1 MPVACCLLPVAS
13 CKFFVPH
20 PIQNV
25 NQNENQKQHRS
36 ININININI
45 HCFSGSGSASLQ
57 VLYAVIA
64 ALVRGLPSTA
74 AAAASVA
81 FKCNSFSLMK
91 SAANKYTKKYIYIN
105 LSLLE
110 GRARKGKVFKRK
122 YRKWIL
128 FNVSFKVAY

>member
-1 MPVACCLLPVAS
+1 MLAVACCLLSVAS

-25 NQNENQKQHRS
+25 NQNQNPNQNENQKQHQS
-36 ININININI
+36 ININI
-45 HCFSGSGSASLQ
+45 HCSSGSGSASLQ

-64 ALVRGLPSTA
+64 ALVRRLPSA

-91 SAANKYTKKYIYIN
+91 SAANKYTKKIY
-105 LSLLE
+105 LS
-110 GRARKGKVFKRK
+110 
-122 YRKWIL
+122 
-128 FNVSFKVAY
+128 